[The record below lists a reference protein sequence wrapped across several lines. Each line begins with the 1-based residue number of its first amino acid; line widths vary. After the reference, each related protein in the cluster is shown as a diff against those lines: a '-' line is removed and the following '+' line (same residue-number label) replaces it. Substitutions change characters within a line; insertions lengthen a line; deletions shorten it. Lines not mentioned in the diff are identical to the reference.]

1 MNILKPFL
9 KKYGVQYYEKGDVIL
24 QQDCEPTYALIV
36 KQGIVKTYN
45 LTSHGE
51 EKPIGFGLKYELF
64 PLGWIF
70 NKIKKAQYYYEALS
84 DCELYLVPKTDLL
97 AYIHQNPEAMRQ
109 ILNRMVGETLG
120 RQMRINALGQSKA
133 ADKVL
138 HTIHY
143 LALCFGRD
151 LKTDIVEIPLPLT
164 QQDVANFTG
173 LTRET
178 VSVELKK
185 LASQKIIFQRNRN
198 YVVLTD
204 RLNDLLD
211 DEYEHHLIRQM

>member
-1 MNILKPFL
+1 LNSLQLFL
-9 KKYGVQYYEKGDVIL
+9 EQQPVKQYKKGDVIL
-24 QQDCEPTYALIV
+24 QQDAVPSSAFVI

-45 LTSHGE
+45 ITSKGE
-51 EKPIGFGLKYELF
+51 EKPIGFSIKNELL

-70 NKIKKAQYYYEALS
+70 GKIFKAQYYYEALC
-84 DCELYLVPKTDLL
+84 DCHIYCVQPDSLL
-97 AYIHQNPEAMRQ
+97 AFLRRAPQAMYQVLDRCVWDT
-109 ILNRMVGETLG
+109 LNHE
-120 RQMRINALGQSKA
+120 MRINALEQSKA
-133 ADKVL
+133 SDKIL

-151 LKTDIVEIPLPLT
+151 LQPDVVEIPLPLT

-178 VSVELKK
+178 ISVELKK
-185 LASQKIIFQRNRN
+185 LAKEKVIFYRNRS

-204 RLNDLLD
+204 RLNELLD
-211 DEYEHHLIRQM
+211 DEYEHRLVRE

>member
-1 MNILKPFL
+1 MKFLQPFL
-9 KKYGVQYYEKGDVIL
+9 KKYNVQQYGKGDVIL
-24 QQDCEPTYALIV
+24 QQDCEPTCALIV

-45 LTSHGE
+45 LTSGGE
-51 EKPIGFGLKYELF
+51 EKPIGFGVKYELF

-84 DCELYLVPKTDLL
+84 DCEVYLVPKKDLL
-97 AYIHQNPEAMRQ
+97 EYIHQHPEAMRQ
-109 ILNRMVGETLG
+109 ILNRMVWDMLG

-133 ADKVL
+133 SDKVL